1 MWFASFFCSC
11 FSPTCY
17 RPSFWA
23 LTLEFWRHGLKS
35 QLWLWKI
42 SISDFLAAQ
51 LWASSLLALYWVF
64 TFFILYPFKSKGGQ
78 RYEVTYRAGVSS
90 KDINIYQYP
99 PHHLSSSGWH
109 LGCFQIINITVV
121 LILLNHSTCYYP
133 WIKVP
138 EKTIPFLA
146 RKFSA
151 KAVYLSHVTN
161 FKKYWYPVAM

>member
-1 MWFASFFCSC
+1 MICFILLLMFFSY
-11 FSPTCY
+11 FL
-17 RPSFWA
+17 PSLF
-23 LTLEFWRHGLKS
+23 LSTDFGILKT
-35 QLWLWKI
+35 WIKI
-42 SISDFLAAQ
+42 SIMTLKNLNFWFFSCTALSKFFTC
-51 LWASSLLALYWVF
+51 SLLSLYF
-64 TFFILYPFKSKGGQ
+64 LYPFKSKGGQ